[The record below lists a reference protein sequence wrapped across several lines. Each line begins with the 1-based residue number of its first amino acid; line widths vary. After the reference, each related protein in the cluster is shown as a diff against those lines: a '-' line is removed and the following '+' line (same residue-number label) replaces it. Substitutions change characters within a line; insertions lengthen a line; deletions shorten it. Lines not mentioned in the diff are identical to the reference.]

1 MKELFL
7 ALSTYNQKT
16 NRIIYD
22 LLKNIS
28 KNDFDRSLKCYYKNI
43 GENIIHVI
51 RSDIKWL
58 QRFSV
63 FTITEQDN
71 KAFEIINKSKV
82 ISGETIVNNFV
93 AFYDLRITLDSK
105 IIDFIKNI
113 KEEEYLMKKQIAF
126 GSQNIEL
133 ELWKLLLQWLNHQTH
148 HRGQLSIQLEIIG
161 IENDFS
167 KIIDKI

>member
-113 KEEEYLMKKQIAF
+113 
-126 GSQNIEL
+126 
-133 ELWKLLLQWLNHQTH
+133 
-148 HRGQLSIQLEIIG
+148 
-161 IENDFS
+161 
-167 KIIDKI
+167 